1 MNELIAKRY
10 AKALMELIPGKEL
23 EDQLKVLRQIQE
35 AGNRPEIAE
44 LIASPLVGNKEKS
57 ALLVE
62 PLKGK
67 IDERL
72 YRLLE
77 LMSEKGRLDLIGTMT
92 EILAFELKKLSN
104 KFEGTV
110 EADEKLPKEE
120 IKRLEGV
127 LENYSGAKIKLKQT
141 GSDSDG
147 LKVSVED
154 LGLEVN
160 FSKSR
165 VKSDL
170 LDFIQRAL

>member
-10 AKALMELIPGKEL
+10 AKALMELVPQKEL
-23 EDQLKVLRQIQE
+23 NGVLTALQALQKSFADSE
-35 AGNRPEIAE
+35 VAE
-44 LIASPLVGNKEKS
+44 LITSPLVNHQRKFE
-57 ALLVE
+57 LLVA
-62 PLKGK
+62 PLEKT

-77 LMSEKGRLDLIGTMT
+77 LMSEKGRLDLVPDLA
-92 EILAFELKKLSN
+92 EILAFEIKKRGN

-110 EADEKLPKEE
+110 EADEALPKEE
-120 IKRLEGV
+120 LKRLEEV
-127 LENYSGAKIKLKQT
+127 LAKYSGAKIRLKQT
-141 GSDSDG
+141 SKSGDG
-147 LKVSVED
+147 LRVSVED
-154 LGLEVN
+154 LGLELN

>member
-1 MNELIAKRY
+1 MDELIAKRY
-10 AKALMELIPGKEL
+10 AKALMELVPSKEL
-23 EDQLKVLRQIQE
+23 ADQIKVLRQIKQTAE
-35 AGNRPEIAE
+35 RPEIAE
-44 LIASPLVGNKEKS
+44 LIASPLIGNKEKS

-67 IDERL
+67 IDDRL

-77 LMSEKGRLDLIGTMT
+77 LMSEKGRLDLVGTMT
-92 EILAFELKKLSN
+92 EILAFELKKLNN

-110 EADEKLPKEE
+110 EADETLPKEE
-120 IKRLEGV
+120 IKRLERV
-127 LENYSGAKIKLKQT
+127 LEEYSGAKIKLKQ
-141 GSDSDG
+141 SDSKSDG

-154 LGLEVN
+154 LGIEVS

-170 LDFIQRAL
+170 LEFIRRAL